1 MFLVGIFHSWWF
13 KGAFGWNQ
21 TDSKCFSSGLY
32 IGIIYAAHRSEW
44 HHCQGRRQVMVKMDS
59 GLTAVVCPPGVDT
72 AVFLHPAQGRWGKV
86 EEKNQQKGA
95 QRIKPGFQKL
105 LRSYT
110 RKKTENACLAPTM
123 IYVLCPQGGRAFS
136 DTVWSPWAG
145 LPGRFVWKPT
155 GVGPLPTLS
164 QWWIQQ
170 EKKKISKVASVWS
183 LGRFGFR
190 SFSAT
195 ICETWFFQIRRS
207 VFNSQTL
214 SCMFLCFSPPVR
226 WGLLDFMSVSS
237 PPSSSSSPS
246 SPSSFSSINWDP
258 LCSVWRAGPQWQ
270 LGSSQFSVACWTP
283 IATGILSVQCGMPDH
298 NRDPMSSVW
307 RAGPQPRYCEFS
319 VACWTPTAMLW
330 VQCGVLDPNRDSA
343 SSVWRPGPQPRYC
356 EFSVAAWT
364 PTAILGVQCGVVDP
378 NRDPV
383 SSVWRAGPQVLC
395 QKICQKEWQKI
406 CQKEWQKICQKKCQK
421 DMSEE
426 MSERMS
432 KDMSERCQKECQKI
446 CQKECQKI
454 CQKEW

>member
-110 RKKTENACLAPTM
+110 RKKKENACLAPTM

-214 SCMFLCFSPPVR
+214 SCMFLCFFFGGGGKKGNIIALEKEKSLQQTSGKCMENAPNLTTLHDVFFWKLYNFHWKLKMMVSKR
-226 WGLLDFMSVSS
+226 DFLVQGYRF
-237 PPSSSSSPS
+237 
-246 SPSSFSSINWDP
+246 SFHIR
-258 LCSVWRAGPQWQ
+258 L
-270 LGSSQFSVACWTP
+270 
-283 IATGILSVQCGMPDH
+283 
-298 NRDPMSSVW
+298 
-307 RAGPQPRYCEFS
+307 
-319 VACWTPTAMLW
+319 
-330 VQCGVLDPNRDSA
+330 
-343 SSVWRPGPQPRYC
+343 
-356 EFSVAAWT
+356 
-364 PTAILGVQCGVVDP
+364 LGVQFWFYTGHGLSGLEAKP
-378 NRDPV
+378 
-383 SSVWRAGPQVLC
+383 SSAPFFQCKCLPFGDVETFAVLSF
-395 QKICQKEWQKI
+395 
-406 CQKEWQKICQKKCQK
+406 K
-421 DMSEE
+421 DLLPS
-426 MSERMS
+426 
-432 KDMSERCQKECQKI
+432 CFFQTYTPWNQ
-446 CQKECQKI
+446 
-454 CQKEW
+454 